1 MITAECVTLLPGIM
15 VSLLVIECANGL
27 SAATPGS
34 AGMSGFDILAF
45 VVSISVRV

>member
-15 VSLLVIECANGL
+15 VSFLVIECANGL
-27 SAATPGS
+27 SSCDAGS

-45 VVSISVRV
+45 VVSISVGV